1 MVNQEVEWRC
11 PDCGSTLGMVVGGEL
26 EPFNGNKIRTRGA
39 NLEIICSGCNYT
51 KVWYTNDAVTKAVNQ
66 LISVISAEAAKSM
79 IRQIGKAKREMNI

>member
-51 KVWYTNDAVTKAVNQ
+51 KGSESQSK
-66 LISVISAEAAKSM
+66 ISSGFWKGKGNGHQGITAW
-79 IRQIGKAKREMNI
+79 RQAYMF